1 MSKEESKSDVVKW
14 RISTSFGSAPERAV
28 YAGDRYLFQVPDAD
42 WPTLNQIVNDHNE
55 VEELKRRNATQEE
68 SITHLQ
74 SQFRV
79 MKEAIEAEIHRQCA
93 HCKNGIG
100 WNDDRS
106 AHYGYEHQGIVGI
119 VRCLASPVLRAAI
132 TPKGSEQ
139 KP

>member
-55 VEELKRRNATQEE
+55 IEELRRRNATQEE

-74 SQFRV
+74 SQLRV
-79 MKEAIEAEIHRQCA
+79 MKEAIEAALLHLQDC
-93 HCKNGIG
+93 
-100 WNDDRS
+100 
-106 AHYGYEHQGIVGI
+106 GYKTNKQVQEQLI
-119 VRCLASPVLRAAI
+119 ASI

-139 KP
+139 